1 MSITAKDKTTIADVN
16 AEITEY
22 FKTKDTFRIIEQL
35 STESII
41 KKIGQDNAKPCLTLM
56 GVGFYLVTKA

>member
-22 FKTKDTFRIIEQL
+22 FKTKDVGCERFILAIMVAKGMVCKTFRIIEQL

-41 KKIGQDNAKPCLTLM
+41 KK
-56 GVGFYLVTKA
+56 